1 MAWRAP
7 AVEAILGVPIDETTL
22 SKDVLQHL
30 VDTAARESEQLD
42 LKSKPHLSETGPST
56 APSTEDGVLEKG
68 WSAEQEFAKDV
79 CAFANH
85 MGGLLLVGVRD
96 EEEVAVEVMD
106 PPVTDPGALEQR
118 LRQALVNYAAP
129 VPRFQCIPIPAGSG
143 GFYLAIVVP
152 ASITAP
158 HAVRGASSN
167 AKRPLHYP
175 VRDGADTRWLLE
187 HEIAD
192 RYRARA
198 AGRDE
203 RMALREDV
211 VAKGVEALAR
221 GPEDD
226 LWLYVA
232 IVPESTVQARL
243 DQATVAAISGWLR
256 EYGFVSPLERMLLF
270 RTAPLPAPGRVTA
283 TAHQAHRAGDEEADP
298 REQYVELYAD
308 GRAFA
313 ATAVVART
321 NEKGELGALG
331 ELTLSDDAI
340 MLVDLVVSW
349 AAHQAGAWGE
359 AEAVVGLVG
368 SASDEFV
375 QPVTIHA
382 VVGGD
387 LRRLA
392 GTRPVRGPLRSSTS
406 VDLSAGSTQLGRLAA
421 ARDVLTVLL
430 HHFGISEPRQVEPDG
445 RIVPWAWQR
454 HEGQVERW
462 ARERDLPVQ
471 EGDHSSWQGR

>member
-1 MAWRAP
+1 MVWRAP
-7 AVEAILGVPIDETTL
+7 AVEAVLGVPVDETTL
-22 SKDVLQHL
+22 STDVLQHV
-30 VDTAARESEQLD
+30 VDIAAREGEQLD
-42 LKSKPHLSETGPST
+42 FKSKPHLPEKGPSPALST
-56 APSTEDGVLEKG
+56 AGEVLEKG

-85 MGGLLLVGVRD
+85 MGGLMLVGVRD
-96 EEEVAVEVMD
+96 EEEVAVEVMA

-129 VPRFQCIPIPAGSG
+129 VPRFQCIPIAESG

-198 AGRDE
+198 ASRDE
-203 RMALREDV
+203 RIALREDV

-221 GPEDD
+221 APEDD

-232 IVPESTVQARL
+232 IAPESTTQALL
-243 DQATVAAISGWLR
+243 DQPTVAAISGWLR

-270 RTAPLPAPGRVTA
+270 RTTPLPAPGRVTA
-283 TAHQAHRAGDEEADP
+283 TAHQAHRAGKEEADP
-298 REQYVELYAD
+298 DEQYVELYAD

-313 ATAVVART
+313 ATAVVARSDD
-321 NEKGELGALG
+321 EGDHRALG
-331 ELTLSDDAI
+331 ELTLADDAL

-359 AEAVVGLVG
+359 AEAVVGLVR
-368 SASDEFV
+368 SASDEFA

-387 LRRLA
+387 LRRIA
-392 GTRPVRGPLRSSTS
+392 GTRSVRGSLRSSTS

-421 ARDVLTVLL
+421 ARDVLTVFL
-430 HHFGISEPRQVEPDG
+430 HHFGISEPRQLEPGG
-445 RIVPWAWQR
+445 RIVPWAWSR
-454 HEGQVERW
+454 HERQVERW
-462 ARERDLPVQ
+462 ARERDLPAQ
-471 EGDHSSWQGR
+471 EGDHSSWRRH